1 MIREVYVNGYRSLE
15 SIKIPLRP
23 GLNILVGPNGG
34 GKTNILSFFEFLS
47 KLVEMPVDEA
57 VSSHGGIGRVFSR
70 LPENQYRQELD
81 AKISGSTKFR
91 TKGGIS
97 KTLYYTWQFTITA
110 SDSYEEIEYK
120 TQTLYINID
129 KNPGVPENSDLTLKT
144 ETSERGTRLYI
155 EKMVISRLQHFFR
168 GISFVDVSTYFGSAQ
183 AQRFFEYYS
192 RYNNLLKDS
201 VFSAFPSQVTIFR
214 QIIRDIQGGEIFNV
228 VPETVKQA
236 EDSARPPV
244 MEKNGSGLASVLHR
258 LGRPEKFT
266 FLGRAASERRR
277 RSELQKLAKIRSY
290 LSLVSPSISG
300 LRTEK
305 NPIDNTISVF
315 IDIEEREGQVAF
327 PLAQC
332 SDGTVKWIAL
342 LTKVVTDNSGFSI
355 EEPENFLHP
364 SVQQEFLSV
373 VRTETDHD
381 GVSPYTLVTTHSET
395 LLNRASPDE
404 VLLVWMDE
412 GKTQARRV
420 ANSESLAVA
429 INETGFGLGHFYTT
443 GALESA

>member
-15 SIKIPLRP
+15 SIKIPLRA

-57 VSSHGGIGRVFSR
+57 VSLHGGIGRVFSR
-70 LPENQYRQELD
+70 LPENQFRSDFD
-81 AKISGSTKFR
+81 ARISGSINFR
-91 TKGGIS
+91 TKGGLA
-97 KTLYYTWQFTITA
+97 KTLHYTWAFSISA

-120 TQTLYINID
+120 AQTLYINLNIMPE
-129 KNPGVPENSDLTLKT
+129 KPENSDLILETR
-144 ETSERGTRLYI
+144 TSERGTTLHARR
-155 EKMVISRLQHFFR
+155 MVISRLQHFFR
-168 GISFVDVSTYFGSAQ
+168 GISFVDVSTYYDSFQ

-228 VPETVKQA
+228 VPEIVKQA
-236 EDSARPPV
+236 EDSSKPPI
-244 MEKNGSGLASVLHR
+244 MEKNGAGLASVLHR
-258 LGRPEKFT
+258 LGRPEKFN
-266 FLGRAASERRR
+266 FLSRAASERRR
-277 RSELQKLAKIRSY
+277 RLELQKLAKIKSY
-290 LSLVSPSISG
+290 LSLVSPSIMG

-315 IDIEEREGQVAF
+315 IDIEERDCEVAF

-364 SVQQEFLSV
+364 LVQQEFLSV
-373 VRTETDHD
+373 VRTEADHE

-395 LLNRASPDE
+395 LLNRASPEE
-404 VLLVWMDE
+404 VLLVWMEE

-420 ANSESLAVA
+420 ANTESLIKA